1 MAITNRELSAG
12 TTLVAKYKGK
22 TWKARVLIGDNGSR
36 GYQLL
41 DDNGGGTEIFRSP
54 SSAGSAVMNG
64 TACNGWRFWS
74 IEGDEPQAD
83 ATETPKRGKAKAE
96 AAAPAKTFKN
106 IKKTPNQRGV
116 PEGQVRWYCSSCQ
129 KGFYLPAGEEPSACP
144 EGHAVLV
151 EDELAIVEA

>member
-1 MAITNRELSAG
+1 MAITNRELPAG

-22 TWKARVLIGDNGSR
+22 TWKAQVLIGDDGSR

-74 IEGDEPQAD
+74 IEGDEPQPD
-83 ATETPKRGKAKAE
+83 ATPKRTTKAKAE
-96 AAAPAKTFKN
+96 AATPTKMFRN

-116 PEGQVRWYCSSCQ
+116 PEGQARWYCSSCQ
-129 KGFYLPAGEEPSACP
+129 KGFMLAAGEEPSACP